1 MLLVISPAKT
11 LDFDSPV
18 RLRKATMPDF
28 LEDSSRLVDKL
39 RHLTPGQL
47 STLMGISP
55 ALGELN
61 RDRFN
66 AWHTPFDKHNARQA
80 LFAFKGDVY
89 LGLDAPA
96 LSATDITYAQEHLRI
111 LSGLYG
117 LLRPL
122 DLIQPYRLEMGT
134 TFKALGSTSL
144 YDFWGERVTAAL
156 NELLLKERH
165 PLLVNLASVEYYKVV
180 REKQLQGRVI
190 SPVFKD
196 FSNGQYKIVSFFA
209 KKARGLMSAWI
220 LRNRLKRPEDLLAF
234 DVDGYCYSAKDST
247 ADTPV
252 FLRRED

>member
-1 MLLVISPAKT
+1 MLVVISPAKS
-11 LDFDSPV
+11 LDFESPV
-18 RLRKATMPDF
+18 RIRKATQPDF
-28 LEDSSRLVDKL
+28 LEDSARLVDNL

-47 STLMGISP
+47 SALMDISP
-55 ALGELN
+55 SLGELN

-96 LSATDITYAQEHLRI
+96 LSAADVTYAQDHLRI

-144 YDFWGERVTAAL
+144 YDFWGERVTSAL
-156 NELLLKERH
+156 NATLQKERN

-180 REKQLQGRVI
+180 REKQLQARVI
-190 SPVFKD
+190 SPVFRD

-220 LRNRLKRPEDLLAF
+220 LRHRLKKPGDLLAF
-234 DVDGYCYSAKDST
+234 DVDGYRYSAKDST
-247 ADTPV
+247 ENAPV
-252 FLRRED
+252 FLRKEV

>member
-234 DVDGYCYSAKDST
+234 DVDGYCYSAKDSS

-252 FLRRED
+252 FLRREG

>member
-196 FSNGQYKIVSFFA
+196 FSNGQYKIVSFVA

>member
-18 RLRKATMPDF
+18 RLRKSTMPDF

>member
-47 STLMGISP
+47 STLMGLSP

>member
-39 RHLTPGQL
+39 RHLTPCQL

>member
-1 MLLVISPAKT
+1 
-11 LDFDSPV
+11 
-18 RLRKATMPDF
+18 
-28 LEDSSRLVDKL
+28 
-39 RHLTPGQL
+39 
-47 STLMGISP
+47 MGISP

>member
-28 LEDSSRLVDKL
+28 LEDSARLVDNL
-39 RHLTPGQL
+39 RHLTPDQL
-47 STLMGISP
+47 STLMDISP

-96 LSATDITYAQEHLRI
+96 LSATDVTYAQEHLRI

-156 NELLLKERH
+156 NELLLQERH

-180 REKQLQGRVI
+180 REKQLQARVI

-220 LRNRLKRPEDLLAF
+220 LRNRLKKPEDLLAF

-247 ADTPV
+247 ADSPV
-252 FLRRED
+252 FLRREG

>member
-1 MLLVISPAKT
+1 M
-11 LDFDSPV
+11 
-18 RLRKATMPDF
+18 
-28 LEDSSRLVDKL
+28 
-39 RHLTPGQL
+39 
-47 STLMGISP
+47 
-55 ALGELN
+55 
-61 RDRFN
+61 
-66 AWHTPFDKHNARQA
+66 
-80 LFAFKGDVY
+80 Y

>member
-47 STLMGISP
+47 STLMCISP

>member
-28 LEDSSRLVDKL
+28 LEDSARLVDNL
-39 RHLTPGQL
+39 RQLTPGQL
-47 STLMGISP
+47 STLMDISP

-96 LSATDITYAQEHLRI
+96 LSANDVTYAQEHLRI

-180 REKQLQGRVI
+180 REKQLQARVI

-220 LRNRLKRPEDLLAF
+220 LRNRLKKPEDLLAF

-247 ADTPV
+247 SDSPV
-252 FLRRED
+252 FLRREG

>member
-11 LDFDSPV
+11 LDFESPL
-18 RLRKATMPDF
+18 RIRKATQPDF
-28 LEDSSRLVDKL
+28 LDDSARLVDTL
-39 RHLTPGQL
+39 RHLTPAQI
-47 STLMGISP
+47 SALMDISP

-61 RDRFN
+61 RERFN

-89 LGLDAPA
+89 IGLDAPS
-96 LSATDITYAQEHLRI
+96 LSAADVSYAQEHLRI

-134 TFKALGSTSL
+134 AFKALGSTSL

-156 NELLLKERH
+156 NEELQKERS

-180 REKQLQGRVI
+180 REKELHARVI

-220 LRNRLKRPEDLLAF
+220 IRHRIRKARDLLAF

-247 ADTPV
+247 ENSPV
-252 FLRRED
+252 FLRREG

>member
-28 LEDSSRLVDKL
+28 LEDSARLVDNL

-47 STLMGISP
+47 STLMDISP

-96 LSATDITYAQEHLRI
+96 LSATD
-111 LSGLYG
+111 
-117 LLRPL
+117 
-122 DLIQPYRLEMGT
+122 
-134 TFKALGSTSL
+134 
-144 YDFWGERVTAAL
+144 VT
-156 NELLLKERH
+156 
-165 PLLVNLASVEYYKVV
+165 
-180 REKQLQGRVI
+180 
-190 SPVFKD
+190 
-196 FSNGQYKIVSFFA
+196 
-209 KKARGLMSAWI
+209 
-220 LRNRLKRPEDLLAF
+220 
-234 DVDGYCYSAKDST
+234 
-247 ADTPV
+247 
-252 FLRRED
+252 

>member
-18 RLRKATMPDF
+18 RIRKATQPDF
-28 LEDSSRLVDKL
+28 LEDSARLVDNL
-39 RHLTPGQL
+39 RHLTPDQL
-47 STLMGISP
+47 STLMDISP

-61 RDRFN
+61 HDRFN

-96 LSATDITYAQEHLRI
+96 LSATDVTYAQEHLRI

-220 LRNRLKRPEDLLAF
+220 LRNRLKKPEDLLAF

-247 ADTPV
+247 ADSPV

>member
-28 LEDSSRLVDKL
+28 LEDSSRLVDNL

>member
-11 LDFDSPV
+11 LDFESPL
-18 RLRKATMPDF
+18 RIRKATQPDF
-28 LEDSSRLVDKL
+28 LEDSARLVDNL
-39 RHLTPGQL
+39 RHLTPAQI
-47 STLMGISP
+47 SALMDISP

-61 RDRFN
+61 RERFN

-89 LGLDAPA
+89 IGLNAPS
-96 LSATDITYAQEHLRI
+96 LSAADVRYAQDHLRI

-122 DLIQPYRLEMGT
+122 DMIQPYRLEMGT
-134 TFKALGSTSL
+134 SFKVPGSSSL

-156 NELLLKERH
+156 NEELQKARA
-165 PLLVNLASVEYYKVV
+165 PVLVNLASVEYYKVV
-180 REKQLQGRVI
+180 RERQLQARVI

-220 LRNRLKRPEDLLAF
+220 IRHRLRRPDDLLAF
-234 DVDGYCYSAKDST
+234 AVDGYCYSAKDST
-247 ADTPV
+247 ENSPV
-252 FLRRED
+252 FLRREG